1 MTEEGPGPGVDKS
14 PWIPTSRP
22 SSPPKAAARSP
33 VLGSTAPPLPPPP
46 QGSTTPVASGPLLA
60 APASPPVPG
69 PPIGDPLAFPG
80 PPAGF
85 APERSRLWTLVAA
98 AGLGALVAALV
109 TGGLL
114 LSFRP
119 ADRIE
124 TIREV
129 SAPRRVDPLSTG
141 ESMDIQAVLERVR
154 VSVVSIEVGSLGQNG
169 LFGQGAGSGVIISD
183 DGLVLT
189 NAHVVEGGTD
199 LSVVLFDGSA
209 RAADLVN
216 SLPEEDLALIRV
228 RDVDSLIPATLG
240 RSGDLR
246 VGDPVLAIGNALN
259 LGGKPSVT
267 LGIVS
272 ARDRSIQAPGIS
284 LANLI
289 QTDAAINPGNSGGA
303 LVNADGEVVGI
314 NTAII
319 EDAQNIGFAIAID
332 PVKPILD
339 DLRAG
344 EAPEIAFFGVS
355 TISLEEITP
364 ETIEQFEI
372 TVEAGSFVAEVVPG
386 SAADDMGLEA
396 GDVLVEVDGE
406 SASTPSEVAGLI
418 RQHDPG
424 DEIIVVWEHEGQTNR
439 RSVELGSRLDN

>member
-1 MTEEGPGPGVDKS
+1 MTEERSGPVVEKS

-22 SSPPKAAARSP
+22 STPPTATGGSPL
-33 VLGSTAPPLPPPP
+33 VGSAAPPLPPPQP
-46 QGSTTPVASGPLLA
+46 PGSGARAAGPWLP
-60 APASPPVPG
+60 APPAPPVPG
-69 PPIGDPLAFPG
+69 PPLGDPLAFPE
-80 PPAGF
+80 PPAGSEL
-85 APERSRLWTLVAA
+85 PRTRRWTLLAA
-98 AGLGALVAALV
+98 AGLGAVVAALV
-109 TGGLL
+109 TGGILL
-114 LSFRP
+114 TFRP
-119 ADRIE
+119 TDRIE

-129 SAPRRVDPLSTG
+129 SAPRRVDPLNTVD
-141 ESMDIQAVLERVR
+141 SMDIQAVLERVR

-169 LFGQGAGSGVIISD
+169 LFGQGAGSGVIISAE
-183 DGLVLT
+183 GLVLT

-199 LSVVLFDGSA
+199 LSVVLFDGST

-216 SLPEEDLALIRV
+216 TLPDEDLALIRV
-228 RDVDSLIPATLG
+228 RDVSNLTPATLG
-240 RSGDLR
+240 RSDDLR

-284 LANLI
+284 LSNLI

-303 LVNADGEVVGI
+303 LVNAAGEVVGI

-319 EDAQNIGFAIAID
+319 QDAQNIGFAIAID

-355 TISLEEITP
+355 TIALEEVTP
-364 ETIEQFEI
+364 ETIEEFKI
-372 TVEAGSFVAEVVPG
+372 TASDGSFVAEVVPG
-386 SAADDMGLEA
+386 SAAADMGLEA
-396 GDVLVEVDGE
+396 GDVLIEVDGE
-406 SASTPSEVAGLI
+406 SASTPSAVAGLI
-418 RQHDPG
+418 REREPG
-424 DEIIVVWEHEGQTNR
+424 DEIIVVWEHEGETFR
-439 RSVELGSRLDN
+439 KSVELGSRLDN